1 MATFR
6 NRTGKW
12 QARIRRQ
19 GHKDIT
25 KSFITLQDAEKW
37 ARQTEVDL
45 DKHSYRSNTLA
56 EKTALKD
63 LVERYIREVTTTMR
77 SVKEDTI
84 RLNALLRKPICQ
96 INMLALTP
104 SKIAEYRDIR
114 LKEVK
119 AGTVIRELCYLS
131 SIINHARR
139 EWGINI
145 ENPTTLVKKPPSP
158 KGRDRILTLAEKKLI
173 LDFFKTVKINHFSI
187 WMPCIIEFALETAMR
202 LSEITSLLSSAI
214 FSIFESMV

>member
-12 QARIRRQ
+12 QARIRRH

-63 LVERYIREVTTTMR
+63 LVERYMPEVTPTMR
-77 SVKEDTI
+77 SVKADTI

-96 INMLALTP
+96 INMLALTS
-104 SKIAEYRDIR
+104 SKNIF
-114 LKEVK
+114 LKK
-119 AGTVIRELCYLS
+119 
-131 SIINHARR
+131 
-139 EWGINI
+139 
-145 ENPTTLVKKPPSP
+145 
-158 KGRDRILTLAEKKLI
+158 
-173 LDFFKTVKINHFSI
+173 FFY
-187 WMPCIIEFALETAMR
+187 
-202 LSEITSLLSSAI
+202 
-214 FSIFESMV
+214 